1 MDTKAEPVTVS
12 RRRFITH
19 VMGGIGAAIAAIL
32 GLPLSRYVA
41 YPATNEPQV
50 NWAGVGP
57 IDDFKA
63 GEMRQ
68 VVIDPTYDAPLAID
82 KGKRAAYVVKKV
94 DGTFD
99 CFYMHCTHA
108 GCPVRWSSGP
118 QRFFSP
124 CHGGVFDKEGR
135 VLAGPPPRPL
145 DRYEYKVEAGI
156 LYLGEVYQVDE
167 RLERVG

>member
-1 MDTKAEPVTVS
+1 MSIKVEVDTVS
-12 RRRFITH
+12 RRRFISYAMT
-19 VMGGIGAAIAAIL
+19 GIGATIATIL
-32 GLPLSRYVA
+32 GIPLARYFTF
-41 YPATNEPQV
+41 PATSEPTV
-50 NWAGVGP
+50 KWAIVGP
-57 IDDFKA
+57 IDDFKV

-68 VVIDPTYDAPLAID
+68 VEVDPTYDAPLALE
-82 KGKRAAYVVKKV
+82 KGKRAAYVVKRA
-94 DGTFD
+94 DGNFD

-145 DRYEYKVEAGI
+145 DRYEYKVDSGI
-156 LYLGEVYQVDE
+156 LYLGAVYQVNE
-167 RLERVG
+167 RLERIG